1 MQEKCLLKKM
11 NNWSL
16 SIWMLVVFLLTGWVL
31 NIVSFAVPYWNNEK
45 PVHWGLWQM
54 CHEATGCEIISNEN
68 LTGMMQT
75 GRVFLTISVVSYVTL
90 IILVV
95 LYLFWKNNLR
105 LLSAAAVTSFLTL
118 VGLFLGAILRI
129 SDSNRRFFG
138 VIICVM
144 QALS

>member
-16 SIWMLVVFLLTGWVL
+16 SIWMLVVFLVTGWVL

-68 LTGMMQT
+68 LTGIYNT
-75 GRVFLTISVVSYVTL
+75 FRDF
-90 IILVV
+90 
-95 LYLFWKNNLR
+95 K
-105 LLSAAAVTSFLTL
+105 LLSVPEHSPLVMQHFLRAVYWLLQSENT
-118 VGLFLGAILRI
+118 GLF
-129 SDSNRRFFG
+129 F
-138 VIICVM
+138 
-144 QALS
+144 